1 MLPST
6 LSAALWVYQPTL
18 TAHDPDPPLPL
29 EDPPPTPGGSTLVVL
44 DKAQFRRI
52 FSFIFGRV
60 N

>member
-6 LSAALWVYQPTL
+6 LSSARWQWQPTL
-18 TAHDPDPPLPL
+18 TAHNPDPPLPL
-29 EDPPPTPGGSTLVVL
+29 EDLPPPVSGTLIVL